1 MTVRL
6 FFIVLRFK
14 VKQWL
19 VIRYVKD
26 SQGCGAL
33 TRLYNSRD
41 LSLWAMI
48 TPAGLLIVET
58 VNIRLIIWNFRFLFL
73 SLPTDI

>member
-19 VIRYVKD
+19 VIRYVKAAGMRGFNAFIQLTGPVPVGYDYASGAFD
-26 SQGCGAL
+26 S
-33 TRLYNSRD
+33 
-41 LSLWAMI
+41 
-48 TPAGLLIVET
+48 
-58 VNIRLIIWNFRFLFL
+58 
-73 SLPTDI
+73 